1 MKKVLI
7 LVCLFSI
14 PFLVS
19 AQFEQ
24 KVSINLSP
32 GFFKTLGK
40 KLSEYDPYQMPNY
53 KTGYNL
59 GAGLQFNLN
68 RRFSLMADL
77 MYMHSSSWSY
87 KGSDGSEYLHFTVY
101 DLINV
106 ENSLGEGFNELN
118 LSNYCISLRPKYYF
132 LPGHKWNPYVFAGIS
147 INYTDAKYTDNYYR
161 LAKSLNAL
169 PVDYTEPYDPFL
181 EKNFGMGINSGLGL
195 EYCPNDKLCFFLS
208 AGHYFI
214 VMNKEKFKS
223 PTLEENF
230 NAFIGQAG
238 IRFSFL
244 KSKKL

>member
-1 MKKVLI
+1 VLI
-7 LVCLFSI
+7 LIFLFSI
-14 PFLVS
+14 PVLSS

-24 KVSINLSP
+24 KISINLSP
-32 GFFKTLGK
+32 GFFKTFGK
-40 KLSEYDPYQMPNY
+40 KLGKFDPYQMPNY
-53 KTGYNL
+53 KAGYNL

-87 KGSDGSEYLHFTVY
+87 KGSGSTDFMYFTIFDTLSVDNLLGDGY
-101 DLINV
+101 
-106 ENSLGEGFNELN
+106 NELN
-118 LSNYCISLRPKYYF
+118 LSNYCISLRPKFYF
-132 LPGHKWNPYVFAGIS
+132 LPGRKWNPYIFAGVS
-147 INYTDAKYTDNYYR
+147 MNYTEAKFTDNYYKVAKR
-161 LAKSLNAL
+161 LNYL
-169 PVDYTEPYDPFL
+169 PADYSVGYDPYL
-181 EKNFGMGINSGLGL
+181 ENNVGIGINSGLGL
-195 EYCPNDKLCFFLS
+195 EYCPNENISFFLS

-238 IRFSFL
+238 VRFSFI